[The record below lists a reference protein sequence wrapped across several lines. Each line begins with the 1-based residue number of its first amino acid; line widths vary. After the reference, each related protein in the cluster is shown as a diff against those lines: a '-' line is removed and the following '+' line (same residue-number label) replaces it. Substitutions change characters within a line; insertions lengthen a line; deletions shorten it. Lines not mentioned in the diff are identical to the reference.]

1 MSQPTTPQ
9 SSRIRKLS
17 IMIPV
22 YNEIRTL
29 GKLLDKVLAAP
40 LPCEREIIVVDD
52 GSSDGSREL
61 LREYEA
67 RHPSIRVIFHKKNGG
82 KGKAIRTA
90 IRAITGDWAIIQDA
104 DLEYD
109 PNDWATMMAPVEEG
123 LADAVFGSR
132 FLTGRY
138 RRAMYFWHTMANSIL
153 TTTSNMLNDLNL
165 TDMETCYKLVRA
177 DILKSLRLRANAFD
191 LEPELTAKLARWGA
205 RIYEVPISYNGR
217 SYAEGKKIGA
227 KDAVQAMWAMVKFRF
242 LDRDYTNHDGFMIL
256 QAVRKAKRFNRWLF
270 DQFSEY
276 IGDQVLE
283 AGCGIGNL
291 TELLLSRRRLVAL
304 DYEDFYVERLRQ
316 AYGHLGNLR
325 VGRADLLRIEDLRA
339 AEDGAPFDTIICT
352 NVIEHIED
360 DEQVLRNFREV
371 LKPGGRVVILVPHD
385 PKLYTAVDKTLG
397 HFRRY
402 SRRDLTAKMERA
414 GFKVL
419 SCKGFNRVGGLGWRI
434 SGKIMGKK
442 TLSAGQMTI
451 FELLMPLIRVLEKI
465 PFHSHNSV
473 IAVGERP
480 AADH

>member
-1 MSQPTTPQ
+1 
-9 SSRIRKLS
+9 
-17 IMIPV
+17 
-22 YNEIRTL
+22 
-29 GKLLDKVLAAP
+29 
-40 LPCEREIIVVDD
+40 
-52 GSSDGSREL
+52 
-61 LREYEA
+61 
-67 RHPSIRVIFHKKNGG
+67 
-82 KGKAIRTA
+82 
-90 IRAITGDWAIIQDA
+90 
-104 DLEYD
+104 
-109 PNDWATMMAPVEEG
+109 
-123 LADAVFGSR
+123 
-132 FLTGRY
+132 
-138 RRAMYFWHTMANSIL
+138 
-153 TTTSNMLNDLNL
+153 
-165 TDMETCYKLVRA
+165 
-177 DILKSLRLRANAFD
+177 
-191 LEPELTAKLARWGA
+191 
-205 RIYEVPISYNGR
+205 
-217 SYAEGKKIGA
+217 
-227 KDAVQAMWAMVKFRF
+227 
-242 LDRDYTNHDGFMIL
+242 
-256 QAVRKAKRFNRWLF
+256 
-270 DQFSEY
+270 
-276 IGDQVLE
+276 
-283 AGCGIGNL
+283 
-291 TELLLSRRRLVAL
+291 VAL

-473 IAVGERP
+473 IAVRERP